1 MKLNPDCMRDI
12 LLQIEQLPYGE
23 RVYPDQLYTSL
34 PNYSHEEI
42 DYSILKMDEAGFINA
57 TIEHY
62 LSGNISIEIHD
73 ISYNGHQFLD
83 TVRSNK
89 VWNVTKKVATDIG
102 STSVH
107 AITKIATSVITE
119 IIKQAVFPVI

>member
-12 LLQIEQLPYGE
+12 LLQIEQLPYGKS
-23 RVYPDQLYTSL
+23 VYPDQLYTAL
-34 PNYSHEEI
+34 PNYSHEDI
-42 DYSILKMDEAGFINA
+42 DYSILKMDEAGFIN
-57 TIEHY
+57 TSIEHY
-62 LSGNISIEIHD
+62 LSGNIGIEIHD

-107 AITKIATSVITE
+107 AITQIATSVITE